1 MGKWGPEVPLRQSLL
16 PAGHPP
22 RDLPPHPARQAPG
35 APGQGRLGGHPPS
48 RRLRGSK
55 LGAARRT
62 RPTPKPRAG
71 SARKEESRRLSQG
84 RGLRQRPGGAAAAA
98 RGAGRALNR
107 ESCRGRSCFTRRQG
121 TRLRPPRPAPGRR
134 PAPSGASSPAHG
146 CRPSPPPEAGPAPSR
161 EERVWSRRGRP
172 PRPRRSRPLRPV
184 PPSLPPARAEKR
196 SGAPPQPPGQ
206 APREDGGHHVQAA
219 EAPPRRDT
227 AAPQEEAP
235 ERPGPRESRLPAR
248 RPPTGSRRRSCPPSA
263 GLRAGLR
270 SADAGG
276 RTEWTRPLSLCP
288 QHAGAP
294 FRKQFLSPV
303 DEEL

>member
-1 MGKWGPEVPLRQSLL
+1 MREQEWDGPPGTTLGLT
-16 PAGHPP
+16 
-22 RDLPPHPARQAPG
+22 HPAVGCVSR
-35 APGQGRLGGHPPS
+35 GGH
-48 RRLRGSK
+48 
-55 LGAARRT
+55 GAAS
-62 RPTPKPRAG
+62 PR
-71 SARKEESRRLSQG
+71 S
-84 RGLRQRPGGAAAAA
+84 
-98 RGAGRALNR
+98 
-107 ESCRGRSCFTRRQG
+107 SCCDNECN
-121 TRLRPPRPAPGRR
+121 ANK
-134 PAPSGASSPAHG
+134 
-146 CRPSPPPEAGPAPSR
+146 EAGPAPSR
-161 EERVWSRRGRP
+161 EEQVWSRRGRP
-172 PRPRRSRPLRPV
+172 PRPLHPV

-196 SGAPPQPPGQ
+196 SGAPPQPPGL
-206 APREDGGHHVQAA
+206 APREDGGHHVQTA

-235 ERPGPRESRLPAR
+235 ERPGPRESRPPAR

-263 GLRAGLR
+263 GMRAGLR